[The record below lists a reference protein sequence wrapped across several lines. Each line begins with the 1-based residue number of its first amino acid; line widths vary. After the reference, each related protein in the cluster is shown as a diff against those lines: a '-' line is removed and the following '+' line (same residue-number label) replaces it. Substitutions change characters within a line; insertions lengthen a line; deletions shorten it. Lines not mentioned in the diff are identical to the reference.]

1 MPFLSSSTVSAQRAG
16 SVYGGAGGSGVH
28 ISSSSSRSSSRSSSA
43 AGVELL
49 SLDVINVNDNEKIT
63 MQNLNGRLATY
74 LEKVRSLEKANADL
88 ELKICQ
94 FLESKATPES
104 HDCTAHTATITLLQR
119 QILEAA
125 WANEGLSLTMANAK
139 LAVEDFRG
147 KYEYE
152 LAMRQAVKAD
162 ISGLRRVLDEMTIER
177 SNVEMLVEDLREEL
191 IHLKR
196 NHQEEV
202 GLLSS
207 KVSCDVNVEVDAA
220 PQEDLSKVMAG
231 IREHYEAVT
240 NKNRGDLET
249 WFQAKSSELNQE
261 VAVSTETLQSS
272 RSEVTEVRRTLQSLE
287 IELQS
292 QISMKASLEGTL
304 FDTQSRYASMLTGYQ
319 RQVGSLEEQ
328 LSQLRADLE
337 RQGQQYKTL
346 LDIKT
351 RLEMEI
357 AEYRRLLDGELE
369 STSSTTKTVTTKV
382 VTIVQEVDS
391 SGKVISSSSK
401 CDTTVKG
408 VF

>member
-1 MPFLSSSTVSAQRAG
+1 MTSFSSRSFLSSGGGRVGSLRAG
-16 SVYGGAGGSGVH
+16 SVYGGAGGSGVR
-28 ISSSSSRSSSRSSSA
+28 ISSATRSFSGPGEEMCAVSS
-43 AGVELL
+43 V
-49 SLDVINVNDNEKIT
+49 DINDNEKMA

-88 ELKICQ
+88 ELKIRQ
-94 FLESKATPES
+94 FLESKTKPES

-119 QILEAA
+119 QIIEATR
-125 WANEGLSLTMANAK
+125 GDGGIYLSIDNAK
-139 LAVEDFRG
+139 LAADDFKV
-147 KYEYE
+147 KYENE
-152 LAMRQAVKAD
+152 LAMRQSVEAD
-162 ISGLRRVLDEMTIER
+162 IGGLQRVLEELNLGR
-177 SNVEMLVEDLREEL
+177 SNLEMQIEGLKEEL
-191 IHLKR
+191 IFLKN
-196 NHQEEV
+196 NHAEE
-202 GLLSS
+202 LLSAQAQMS
-207 KVSCDVNVEVDAA
+207 GQVNVEVDAA

-369 STSSTTKTVTTKV
+369 R
-382 VTIVQEVDS
+382 
-391 SGKVISSSSK
+391 
-401 CDTTVKG
+401 
-408 VF
+408 